1 MVNTATT
8 NADSVEAHRVSNS
21 FRAQQSAYLG
31 DDAASLVT
39 EVTHGVE
46 HEAELRGL
54 IGTSWADGGATYRLV
69 SVSTHDLE
77 VMHRNTIRLET
88 HVVGCYVETQQYRS
102 LEEAP
107 YGALEWSTAG
117 EVLGWIN
124 EHRAVTSNDPGF
136 LADAV
141 I

>member
-1 MVNTATT
+1 MTPARDWGRTAECIT
-8 NADSVEAHRVSNS
+8 SLAHSARFS
-21 FRAQQSAYLG
+21 F
-31 DDAASLVT
+31 T
-39 EVTHGVE
+39 
-46 HEAELRGL
+46 ELRGL
-54 IGTSWADGGATYRLV
+54 FGASWADGGVTYRLV

>member
-1 MVNTATT
+1 M
-8 NADSVEAHRVSNS
+8 DSPISCVACVQIAAKYASHGAENS
-21 FRAQQSAYLG
+21 FGADRAIKTAKLICCICAGVALIFPNDRSCG
-31 DDAASLVT
+31 TDSLVSPLLA
-39 EVTHGVE
+39 VGF
-46 HEAELRGL
+46 
-54 IGTSWADGGATYRLV
+54 RLLA
-69 SVSTHDLE
+69 S
-77 VMHRNTIRLET
+77 VMHRNTIQMET

-124 EHRAVTSNDPGF
+124 EHRAVTSNDPRS
-136 LADAV
+136 LADTV